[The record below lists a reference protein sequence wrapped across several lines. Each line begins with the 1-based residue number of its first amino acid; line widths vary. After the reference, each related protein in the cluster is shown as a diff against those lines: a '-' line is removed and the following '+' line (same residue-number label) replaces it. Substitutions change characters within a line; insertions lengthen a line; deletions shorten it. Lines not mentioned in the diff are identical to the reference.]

1 MIKSIRCAELVE
13 LADTQDLGS
22 CVARRVGSSPTFRIV
37 KGIFGFSKMPFSLSC
52 FTVNDKIKM
61 QG

>member
-37 KGIFGFSKMPFSLSC
+37 KSIFDFSEMLFLLLYFIFG
-52 FTVNDKIKM
+52 DKI
-61 QG
+61 